1 MTILRTTTEK
11 EIEAKSKIN
20 ALAKALGY
28 EKANIL
34 LVPNRPGERDLYR
47 LSFKFNK
54 IDQIELWD
62 TMMCCQKNNNYLVA
76 MEDLFF
82 NDNNWSDVVDKMEKK
97 TKKGYYLGMCNG
109 IICVLKENETIE
121 EALIRLD
128 LTCK

>member
-1 MTILRTTTEK
+1 MAIETE
-11 EIEAKSKIN
+11 ENEAKSKIN

-34 LVPNRPGERDLYR
+34 LVPNRPGEHDLYK
-47 LSFKFNK
+47 LSFKSNK
-54 IDQIELWD
+54 MDPIELWD
-62 TMMCCQKNNNYLVA
+62 TVMCCRENNNYLVA
-76 MEDLFF
+76 MKDLFF

-97 TKKGYYLGMCNG
+97 TKKGYYLEMCNG
-109 IICVLKENETIE
+109 ITCVLKENETIE